1 VTYLNFHG
9 LQNISDKST
18 GSSGLNLFD
27 VFRAQL
33 RKCALLP
40 VHSYGYLSLDTKEKA
55 WTGLNAVAPY
65 LQ

>member
-1 VTYLNFHG
+1 MTYLNFHG

-18 GSSGLNLFD
+18 GSSGLNLFG

-40 VHSYGYLSLDTKEKA
+40 VHSYGYLSLGTKEKYSEESKH
-55 WTGLNAVAPY
+55 GQV
-65 LQ
+65 